1 MLIKTIEGK
10 IFKGNKNLSILQA
23 SLNEGLHLEYSCKN
37 GQCGACKTTLIEGE
51 VDVLQDQQS
60 LSQDELQQGKILS
73 CCCAPKTDIIIDAED
88 LTALKDIE
96 VKTLPARIHELIR
109 HTNELLEIRLRL
121 PPTAVFYFLEGQFID
136 VIGPEGVRRS
146 YSIANSATQG
156 LITLFVKNMEGGIF
170 SRYWFEQAKVNDLLR
185 LEGPKGTFF
194 LRGKNKHFI
203 FLATGTGI
211 APVKAMLDQISE
223 SPDMVEDCQID
234 VFWGNRHK
242 QDFIWQP
249 DYTDISVNYIPVL
262 SRSDKEWLGE
272 VGYVQGVVLRK
283 QINLKET
290 EVYACGSLN
299 MIEATQKQFVTLGL
313 NENNFYSDAFV
324 SS

>member
-1 MLIKTIEGK
+1 VLIKTIEGK

-23 SLNEGLHLEYSCKN
+23 SLNEGLHFEYSCKN

-51 VDVLQDQQS
+51 VKILQDQQV
-60 LSQDELQQGKILS
+60 LSEDELQQGKILT

-109 HTNELLEIRLRL
+109 HTDKLLEIRLRL
-121 PPTAVFYFLEGQFID
+121 PPTAAFHFLEGQFID
-136 VIGPEGVRRS
+136 VIGSEGVRRS
-146 YSIANSATQG
+146 YSIANSASQN
-156 LITLFVKNMEGGIF
+156 LITLFVKDMEGGVF

-194 LRGKNKHFI
+194 LRGKNKHI
-203 FLATGTGI
+203 VFLATGTGV
-211 APVKAMLDQISE
+211 APVKAILDQISE
-223 SPDMVEDCQID
+223 SPDLAEDCQID
-234 VFWGNRHK
+234 VFWGNRHN

-249 DYTDISVNYIPVL
+249 CYTDISVNFIPVL
-262 SRSDKEWLGE
+262 SRSNEEWLGE
-272 VGYVQGVVLRK
+272 VGYVQDVAARRQLDL
-283 QINLKET
+283 QET
-290 EVYACGSLN
+290 KVYACGSLN
-299 MIEATQKQFVTLGL
+299 MIEAAHKQFVELGL